1 MEFLSPKT
9 KEHIESL
16 EKTNEE
22 LRLKVNQLSAR
33 SSKTGGQF
41 WIVATVVLALL
52 CAYIYFFHPQFSDEK
67 IAAIQVELWTENG
80 AESRVL
86 TPTDGVEFSVQ
97 IGSFK
102 NMDFNALAKSFV
114 EANTLD
120 NDSLTALIVG
130 NYSSLVEAQK
140 MHSVLVSLGLEN
152 AFIVAHK
159 DGKNV
164 GLLSNKTAN

>member
-22 LRLKVNQLSAR
+22 LRIKVNQLSAK
-33 SSKTGGQF
+33 SSKSGGPI
-41 WIVATVVLALL
+41 WVLASIILSL
-52 CAYIYFFHPQFSDEK
+52 VCAYLYFLHPHFSEEK
-67 IAAIQVELWTENG
+67 IAQIRVELWTENG
-80 AESRVL
+80 MESKL
-86 TPTDGVEFSVQ
+86 LQPSDSIKFSVQ

-102 NMDFNALAKSFV
+102 NLDFNDLARSFV
-114 EANTLD
+114 EAGTLR
-120 NDSLTALIVG
+120 NDSLTSLVVG
-130 NYSSLVEAQK
+130 NYTSLIEAQK